1 MGNQNYK
8 PYISNIDHITKMNN
22 NYRKVIHTTAQQQ
35 LVVMSIKGNDNIPAE
50 THSNTTQFIR
60 IVEGNGYAILNGV
73 TFILEPETIVII
85 PAGTHHEIKNT
96 NKKTPLKLYTIYS
109 PPEHAEGLIEK
120 NKN

>member
-8 PYISNIDHITKMNN
+8 PYVGNIDRVTKINN
-22 NYRKVIHTTAQQQ
+22 NYRKVINTTSQQQ

-50 THSNTTQFIR
+50 THHNTTQFIR
-60 IVEGNGYAILNGV
+60 IVEGNGVAILNGISH
-73 TFILEPETIVII
+73 ILEPETIVII

-96 NKKTPLKLYTIYS
+96 NRKSLKLYTIYS
-109 PPEHAEGLIEK
+109 PPEHPSDLIEK